1 MLKKNKSTT
10 GGKIQPQG
18 GKKEIPVNETS
29 S

>member
-1 MLKKNKSTT
+1 MLKKTNQPQ

-18 GKKEIPVNETS
+18 EKKEIPVNETS